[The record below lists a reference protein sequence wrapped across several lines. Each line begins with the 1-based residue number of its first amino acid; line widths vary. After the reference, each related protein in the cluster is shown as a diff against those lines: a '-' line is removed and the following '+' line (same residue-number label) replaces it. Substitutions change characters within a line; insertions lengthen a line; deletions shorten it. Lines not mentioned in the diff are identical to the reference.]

1 MIQSLIWRVSFPR
14 GANIICQTILLFP
27 LLVLKYFFGYQTP
40 FFDFVQTKLYQAK
53 IKENLNDSY
62 FETLLGYDTNGEK
75 FDSGAGGT
83 ERKQKI
89 KATELAIRRSTV
101 KIRTANSTRHA
112 EIFISKSQETDTD
125 KQIEQVLAG
134 LGDRLAVSNIR
145 FQENPNFSPDRGGYI
160 FDSDVPYNPGEEL
173 GSWKAIF
180 ANPFASENK
189 ISNGGRGAVKTF
201 ILIIEQVLNYIVH
214 LTPPAVLEKVKKS

>member
-134 LGDRLAVSNIR
+134 LGDRVPHAILFGKTGTGKTVTIMTIIYSIMDAM
-145 FQENPNFSPDRGGYI
+145 SPD
-160 FDSDVPYNPGEEL
+160 DV
-173 GSWKAIF
+173 
-180 ANPFASENK
+180 K
-189 ISNGGRGAVKTF
+189 IMYVDGKGNSF
-201 ILIIEQVLNYIVH
+201 EFM
-214 LTPPAVLEKVKKS
+214 